1 MKGKKQLTALVLAGL
16 CASTLTAQ
24 AADLP
29 GYFDWRRVMVTDR
42 TSAVTNS
49 IVPAVRDQYSY
60 GTCWTFGALGS
71 YESNWNLQLRREGIA
86 AADATAPVF
95 SERYM
100 AWLAFASTINQDPA
114 SAIHMNP
121 QPIASNTGDQLVY
134 EQGGDA
140 WRAVSVIVYY
150 GVALESE
157 YPYVKSYQDTSMKGI
172 DNLVTPSGLLHDAY
186 GLKVSKPAGA
196 EEKKTS
202 SYWINND
209 IAYYKKLI
217 QDYGILSVGFNVN
230 AQVGYGFLNLE
241 SRDSNHSVCLV
252 GWDDDYVINGI
263 RGAWIMRNSWGGFNG
278 ENGYYYISYQDT
290 SLQRGATLVPDLDS
304 ARYTKVSTWSPIGI
318 TGDPQPTLIEKSGTL
333 AFANRLQAS
342 GSQLVKAVGFY
353 VPNDAMSYT
362 VSVRLRGT
370 SPTDGA
376 EVYTQSGTFG
386 EGGLAMYRGYRTLRI
401 PGMAA

>member
-1 MKGKKQLTALVLAGL
+1 
-16 CASTLTAQ
+16 
-24 AADLP
+24 
-29 GYFDWRRVMVTDR
+29 
-42 TSAVTNS
+42 
-49 IVPAVRDQYSY
+49 
-60 GTCWTFGALGS
+60 
-71 YESNWNLQLRREGIA
+71 
-86 AADATAPVF
+86 
-95 SERYM
+95 
-100 AWLAFASTINQDPA
+100 
-114 SAIHMNP
+114 
-121 QPIASNTGDQLVY
+121 
-134 EQGGDA
+134 
-140 WRAVSVIVYY
+140 
-150 GVALESE
+150 
-157 YPYVKSYQDTSMKGI
+157 MKGI

-196 EEKKTS
+196 EEKK
-202 SYWINND
+202 
-209 IAYYKKLI
+209 
-217 QDYGILSVGFNVN
+217 
-230 AQVGYGFLNLE
+230 
-241 SRDSNHSVCLV
+241 
-252 GWDDDYVINGI
+252 
-263 RGAWIMRNSWGGFNG
+263 NSWGGFNG